1 MGIVESQETQSVEK
15 DSSKTVKEVYVSEGD
30 MVSEGDELFIYDT
43 EDMEMQLQ
51 QLQLELQSIQ
61 NNITSYNDQIKDL
74 TTQRQQASADDKL
87 GFTSQ
92 IQNIQ
97 AMEKEEE
104 YNLSV
109 KQLEIDRQKQSIESA
124 VVTAPMSGIVKKIN
138 NDSGSGDSYDS
149 SDSSSGFITIMA
161 VGDYRIKGTA
171 SELTIYNFYSGMP
184 VIVRSRVDESIVW
197 SGVVDS
203 IDLEPQQDDN
213 NYYYY
218 DSSSGES
225 TSKYAFYVTL
235 DSIDGLMLGQH
246 VYIEMDNG
254 QTEVKEGLWLP
265 SYYIVTED
273 DGSYVWA
280 RDSKER
286 IEKRKLTLGEY
297 DENTDCY
304 QVLDGLTEED
314 YIAFPEDDI
323 VEGAETTTNYDDVLD
338 QIDWDSYDLDEDFDM
353 DDSLYDDSMDD
364 DFMYDDSMY
373 DDSMD
378 DDSVYDD
385 SMDDDSVY
393 DDSMDEEGTLGEDGI
408 MTEDDAAGSDTS
420 NGGE

>member
-1 MGIVESQETQSVEK
+1 
-15 DSSKTVKEVYVSEGD
+15 
-30 MVSEGDELFIYDT
+30 
-43 EDMEMQLQ
+43 
-51 QLQLELQSIQ
+51 
-61 NNITSYNDQIKDL
+61 
-74 TTQRQQASADDKL
+74 
-87 GFTSQ
+87 
-92 IQNIQ
+92 
-97 AMEKEEE
+97 
-104 YNLSV
+104 
-109 KQLEIDRQKQSIESA
+109 
-124 VVTAPMSGIVKKIN
+124 
-138 NDSGSGDSYDS
+138 
-149 SDSSSGFITIMA
+149 
-161 VGDYRIKGTA
+161 
-171 SELTIYNFYSGMP
+171 
-184 VIVRSRVDESIVW
+184 
-197 SGVVDS
+197 
-203 IDLEPQQDDN
+203 
-213 NYYYY
+213 
-218 DSSSGES
+218 
-225 TSKYAFYVTL
+225 
-235 DSIDGLMLGQH
+235 MLGQH

-286 IEKRKLTLGEY
+286 IEKRKLSLGEY

-378 DDSVYDD
+378 DDSVYDN